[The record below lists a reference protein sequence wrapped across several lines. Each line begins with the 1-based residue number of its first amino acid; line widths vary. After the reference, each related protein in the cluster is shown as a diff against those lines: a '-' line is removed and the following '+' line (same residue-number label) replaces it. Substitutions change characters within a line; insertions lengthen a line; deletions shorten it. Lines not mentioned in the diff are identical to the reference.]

1 MSYQS
6 VFSRRWSSTS
16 SLLVSSDSFESVA
29 SGSCSAD
36 VHPDLL
42 RTMIPQM
49 TCSGPN
55 RMRKPMKRSHHWQSP
70 FQNWCYVTS
79 RHEFSIYSKTGR
91 CSLTLNGN
99 SPLITGHSNVNFWDI
114 EFQEFLYNFKD
125 TLTLTSRTRFGAFA
139 IFCFNTGI
147 WGAF

>member
-55 RMRKPMKRSHHWQSP
+55 RMRKPRKRSHHWQSP

-99 SPLITGHSNVNFWDI
+99 SPLITGHSNVKFWDI
-114 EFQEFLYNFKD
+114 ELQVFLYNC
-125 TLTLTSRTRFGAFA
+125 LTLTSRTRFGAFA